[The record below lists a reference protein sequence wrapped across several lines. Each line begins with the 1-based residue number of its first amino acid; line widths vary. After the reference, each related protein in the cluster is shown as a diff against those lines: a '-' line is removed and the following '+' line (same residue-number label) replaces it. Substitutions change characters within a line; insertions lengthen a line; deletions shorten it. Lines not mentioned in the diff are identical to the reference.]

1 MSEQKTCSHDNI
13 NKVIEKHEEDF
24 YSIEGMKYEERVK
37 KYGDTRDV
45 QCPDCN
51 KSLNDMYDDVNDVDP
66 TNKRSQQ
73 PHGSNT
79 MYCGACDMYV
89 TPTSFGG
96 ESNLCPYH
104 QRSYQSE
111 EGTVMM
117 YDEFNQDGEE
127 W

>member
-1 MSEQKTCSHDNI
+1 MSEQKTCGHNNM

-24 YSIEGMKYEERVK
+24 YSVEGMMYEERVK
-37 KYGDTRDV
+37 KYGNSRDV

-66 TNKRSQQ
+66 TSKRSQQ

-96 ESNLCPYH
+96 EDELCPYH

>member
-1 MSEQKTCSHDNI
+1 MSEQKTCGHNNM

-24 YSIEGMKYEERVK
+24 YSVEGMKYEERVK
-37 KYGDTRDV
+37 KYGNTRDV

-51 KSLNDMYDDVNDVDP
+51 KSLNDMYDDVNDINPNRKV
-66 TNKRSQQ
+66 SQQ
-73 PHGSNT
+73 PHGKNT
-79 MYCGACDMYV
+79 HYCNEHGFV
-89 TPTSFGG
+89 IPTSFGG
-96 ESNLCPYH
+96 EDELCPYH
-104 QRSYQSE
+104 QRSHQSE